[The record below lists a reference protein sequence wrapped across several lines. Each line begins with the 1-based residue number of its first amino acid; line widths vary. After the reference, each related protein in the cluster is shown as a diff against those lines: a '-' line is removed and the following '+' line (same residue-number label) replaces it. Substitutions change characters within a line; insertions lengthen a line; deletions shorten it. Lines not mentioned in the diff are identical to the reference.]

1 MVQINEGSEAA
12 RSQVKILLTG
22 ATGFV
27 GNPVVK
33 RLNDEHH
40 LKAALL
46 STAERNLLPDDVDSF
61 EIGPIGE
68 ATDWGRHLEGVDIV
82 VHMAARVH
90 VMNDVSSDP
99 LAEYRKTNV
108 GGTHSLLL
116 AAQAARIKRFVFVST
131 VKVNGE
137 ETQDHAYM
145 PSDDPAPCD
154 PYGVSKMEAEQL
166 VLRMCS
172 NTGIDWVILRP
183 CLMYGPG
190 VKANFLQLIKLAF
203 RRLPVPLC
211 GINNRRALLNV
222 LNFADLIA
230 SVVEHD
236 RPLNGVF
243 MACDHTAS
251 TSELYHSLCL
261 GLGVPDRSFYVPGR
275 FMSATLRVLRR
286 QAFFQRLWGDLEI
299 DNSQT
304 LEKLHWNPPYS
315 FEEGINQV
323 AEWYRNK
330 QS

>member
-1 MVQINEGSEAA
+1 
-12 RSQVKILLTG
+12 VKILLTG

-27 GNPVVK
+27 GNPVVN
-33 RLNDEHH
+33 RLNHEHH

-46 STAERNLLPDDVDSF
+46 SMSEKEMLPEGVDSF

-68 ATDWGRHLEGVDIV
+68 TTDWGRQLEEIDTV

-90 VMNDVSSDP
+90 VMNDTSGDP
-99 LAEYRKTNV
+99 LAEYRKINV

-116 AAQAARIKRFVFVST
+116 AAQAARIKRLVFVST

-137 ETQDHAYM
+137 ETQNHAYLS
-145 PSDDPAPCD
+145 SDEPAPRD

-166 VLRMCS
+166 VSQMCS
-172 NTGIDWVILRP
+172 EAGIDWVILRP

-190 VKANFLQLIKLAF
+190 VKANFLQLIKLAS
-203 RRLPVPLC
+203 RGLPVPLR

-222 LNFADLIA
+222 HNFADLIA
-230 SVVEHD
+230 SVIEYD
-236 RPLNGVF
+236 RPLNRVLL
-243 MACDHTAS
+243 ACDHTAS
-251 TSELYHSLCL
+251 TSELYHSLCI
-261 GLGVPDRSFYVPGR
+261 GLGVSDRSFYVPCR
-275 FMSATLRVLRR
+275 FMSTTLRVLGR
-286 QAFFQRLWGDLEI
+286 QTFYQRLWGDLEI

-304 LEKLHWNPPYS
+304 LETLHWNPPYS

-323 AEWYRNK
+323 AEWYRNQ